1 MRLAGHLVHAVSI
14 GGIETCIELPSLDL
28 CFDIGRC
35 PHSAVRRRRVLLT
48 HAHMDH
54 MGGIAYHAA
63 TRDLYKVPPPTW
75 YVPRENEADL
85 RLLLEVWRRLDQ
97 SDFPVEIVPC
107 GPGDRV
113 DLGKGWVATPFRS
126 PHRVACQGYAL
137 RKLRTRLRPEF
148 AHLDQPA
155 IRALRAEGREVGEAQ
170 EVVEVAFTGDTLPE
184 VIDREPAVREAR
196 LLVVECTFLDARVP
210 VAKARQS
217 GHVHLDELL
226 ERADL
231 LQNEAI
237 LLTHFSARY
246 GDREIVEILDRRLP
260 PSLRAR
266 VTPLLDGRRELAQAA
281 RVEKD

>member
-14 GGIETCIELPSLDL
+14 GGIETCIELPGLDL

-35 PHSAVRRRRVLLT
+35 PHSAIRRSRVLLT

-63 TRDLYKVPPPTW
+63 TRDLYKIKPPTW

-85 RLLLEVWRRLDQ
+85 RALLDVWRRLDQ
-97 SDFPVEIVPC
+97 SDFPVNVVPC

-137 RKLRTRLRPEF
+137 RKQRHRLKPEL
-148 AHLDQPA
+148 AHLDQRG
-155 IRALRAEGREVGEAQ
+155 IRELRATGVEVSNTT
-170 EVVEVAFTGDTLPE
+170 EVVEFAFTGDALPE
-184 VIDREPAVREAR
+184 VIEREEAVRTAR
-196 LLVVECTFLDARVP
+196 LLVIECTFLDGRVP
-210 VAKARQS
+210 VAKARES
-217 GHVHLDELL
+217 GHVHLDQLL
-226 ERADL
+226 ERGEL
-231 LQNEAI
+231 LQNESI

-260 PSLRAR
+260 GHLRQR
-266 VTPLLDGRRELAQAA
+266 VTPLLAGRKELADAA
-281 RVEKD
+281 RVERG